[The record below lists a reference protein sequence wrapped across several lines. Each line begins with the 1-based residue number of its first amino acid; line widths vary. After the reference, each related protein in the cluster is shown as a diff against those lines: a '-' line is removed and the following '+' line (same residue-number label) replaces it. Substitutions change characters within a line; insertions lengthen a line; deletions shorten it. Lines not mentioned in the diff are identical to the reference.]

1 MAFCRFRSGLLK
13 MKEKNNIEKIAVTEK
28 KVTLSELKLPEDL
41 KNLSVRQCGALCSEI
56 RNILITTVS
65 KNGGH
70 LASNLGAVELTMAI
84 HRVFNSPDDKIIWDV
99 GHQSYT
105 HKILTGRL
113 AEFSTLRRKDGL
125 SGFPKPSES
134 IHDTFISGHSST
146 SVSVACGIAEAMRI
160 QGKNNYA
167 VAVIGDGAMTG
178 GMFYEAMNNIGR
190 GKNSHL
196 IVILND
202 NNMSISKSVG
212 SVAKYLT
219 SLRNSEE
226 YLQTK
231 RAVERGLKK
240 IPIMGKSVARGIKN
254 VKDSVKYR
262 IFEDSNL
269 FEDMGFIYLGPVNG
283 HDLEQLEEVM
293 RMAKTYEEPVFIHVK
308 TVKGKGYM
316 PAERNPGEYHGISRF
331 DIETGNPEVSA
342 NKCFSTVFGREL
354 VRMAHN
360 DSRITAITAAMKY
373 GTGLQFFC
381 SCFPERFFD
390 VGIAEQHAVT
400 FAGGL
405 ASMGMIPVFAVYSSF
420 LQRAY
425 DQLIHDISIGNLHIV
440 LGIDRAGI
448 VGEDGETHQ
457 GLLDVPML
465 TTIKNTTIY
474 SPCCYE
480 ELTLCM
486 KQAIFEDKGLAAV
499 RYPRGAEPSAFESCY
514 LSADHVFISNGRSNI
529 LIITYGRIF
538 NEALK
543 AQNVLFLKG
552 VKCDI
557 LKLTKI
563 WPLSESLA
571 REIENYS
578 CIVFFEESMDSGSIS
593 EKIADMLAESSYQ
606 GDYSRVTAT
615 GYVKQ
620 ASVMECL
627 EQLGLTSD
635 RMSEYIMKRSSE
647 NGKA

>member
-1 MAFCRFRSGLLK
+1 
-13 MKEKNNIEKIAVTEK
+13 MKEKNNSEKNVNAER
-28 KVTLSELKLPEDL
+28 KVPLSSLALPEDL
-41 KNLSVRQCGALCSEI
+41 KNLSLKQCNALCSEI
-56 RNILITTVS
+56 RNMLITTVS
-65 KNGGH
+65 KTGGH
-70 LASNLGAVELTMAI
+70 LASNLGVVELTMAI
-84 HRVFNSPDDKIIWDV
+84 HRVFNSPDDRIVWDV
-99 GHQSYT
+99 GHQAYT
-105 HKILTGRL
+105 HKILTGR
-113 AEFSTLRRKDGL
+113 AGEFKTLRRKNGL
-125 SGFPKPSES
+125 SGFPKPEES

-160 QGKNNYA
+160 QGKDNYA

-178 GMFYEAMNNIGR
+178 GMFYEAMNNGGR
-190 GKNSHL
+190 GKNLNL

-212 SVAKYLT
+212 SVAKHLT

-240 IPIMGKSVARGIKN
+240 IPIMGKSVAKGIKN
-254 VKDSVKYR
+254 VKDSVKYSL
-262 IFEDSNL
+262 FESSNL

-283 HDLEQLEEVM
+283 HDLEELEEVM
-293 RMAKTYEEPVFIHVK
+293 RMAKTYDEPVFIHVK
-308 TVKGKGYM
+308 TVKGKGYA
-316 PAERNPGEYHGISRF
+316 PAENNPGEYHGISRF

-342 NKCFSTVFGREL
+342 DKCFSTVFGHEL
-354 VRMAHN
+354 ASLAQK

-373 GTGLQFFC
+373 GTGLQEFGSRFR
-381 SCFPERFFD
+381 ERFFD

-405 ASMGMIPVFAVYSSF
+405 ASMGQIPVFAVYSSF

-425 DQLIHDISIGNLHIV
+425 DQLVHDVSIGNLHVV
-440 LGIDRAGI
+440 LGVDRAGI

-480 ELTLCM
+480 ELRLCM

-499 RYPRGAEPSAFESCY
+499 RYPRGTEPAAFESGY
-514 LSADHVFISNGRSNI
+514 LSTDHVFVSRGSSDI

-538 NEALK
+538 DEALR
-543 AQNVLFLKG
+543 AQETLLSEGIN
-552 VKCDI
+552 CDI

-563 WPLSESLA
+563 WPLAEGFSE
-571 REIENYS
+571 EISDYKR
-578 CIVFFEESMDSGSIS
+578 IVFFEECMDSGSIS
-593 EKIADMLAESSYQ
+593 EKVADILAESGYT
-606 GDYSRVTAT
+606 GEYSRVAAK

-620 ASVMECL
+620 ASVKDCL
-627 EQLGLTSD
+627 DELGLTS
-635 RMSEYIMKRSSE
+635 RKMMEYIRKGCME

>member
-1 MAFCRFRSGLLK
+1 
-13 MKEKNNIEKIAVTEK
+13 MKEKNNSEKNVNAER
-28 KVTLSELKLPEDL
+28 KVPLSSLALPEDL
-41 KNLSVRQCGALCSEI
+41 KNLSLKQCNALCSEI
-56 RNILITTVS
+56 RNMLITTVS
-65 KNGGH
+65 KTGGH
-70 LASNLGAVELTMAI
+70 LASNLGVVELTMAI
-84 HRVFNSPDDKIIWDV
+84 HRVFNSPDDRIVWDV
-99 GHQSYT
+99 GHQAYT
-105 HKILTGRL
+105 HKILTGR
-113 AEFSTLRRKDGL
+113 AGEFKTLRRKNGL
-125 SGFPKPSES
+125 SGFPKPEES
-134 IHDTFISGHSST
+134 VHDTFISGHSST

-160 QGKNNYA
+160 QGKDNYA

-178 GMFYEAMNNIGR
+178 GMFYEAMNNGGR
-190 GKNSHL
+190 GKNLNL

-212 SVAKYLT
+212 SVAKHLT

-240 IPIMGKSVARGIKN
+240 IPIMGKSVAKGIKN
-254 VKDSVKYR
+254 VKDSVKYSL
-262 IFEDSNL
+262 FESSNL

-283 HDLEQLEEVM
+283 HDLEELEEVM
-293 RMAKTYEEPVFIHVK
+293 RMAKTYDEPVFIHVK
-308 TVKGKGYM
+308 TVKGKGYA
-316 PAERNPGEYHGISRF
+316 PAENNPGEYHGISRF

-342 NKCFSTVFGREL
+342 DKCFSTVFGHEL
-354 VRMAHN
+354 ASLAQK

-373 GTGLQFFC
+373 GTGLQEFGSRFR
-381 SCFPERFFD
+381 ERFFD

-405 ASMGMIPVFAVYSSF
+405 ASMGQIPVFAVYSSF

-425 DQLIHDISIGNLHIV
+425 DQLVHDVSIGNLHVV
-440 LGIDRAGI
+440 LGVDRAGI

-480 ELTLCM
+480 ELRLCM

-499 RYPRGAEPSAFESCY
+499 RYPRGTEPAAFESGY
-514 LSADHVFISNGRSNI
+514 LSTDHVFVSRGSSDI

-538 NEALK
+538 DEALR
-543 AQNVLFLKG
+543 AQETLLSEGIN
-552 VKCDI
+552 CDI

-563 WPLSESLA
+563 WPLAEGFSE
-571 REIENYS
+571 EISDYKR
-578 CIVFFEESMDSGSIS
+578 IVFFEECMDSGSIS
-593 EKIADMLAESSYQ
+593 EKVADILAESGYT
-606 GDYSRVTAT
+606 GEYFRVAAK

-620 ASVMECL
+620 ASVKDCL
-627 EQLGLTSD
+627 DELGLTS
-635 RMSEYIMKRSSE
+635 RKMMEYIRKGCME

>member
-1 MAFCRFRSGLLK
+1 
-13 MKEKNNIEKIAVTEK
+13 MKEKNNSEKNVNAER
-28 KVTLSELKLPEDL
+28 KVPLSSLALPEDL
-41 KNLSVRQCGALCSEI
+41 KNLSLKQCNALCSEI
-56 RNILITTVS
+56 RNMLITTVS
-65 KNGGH
+65 KTGGH
-70 LASNLGAVELTMAI
+70 LASNLGVVELTMAI
-84 HRVFNSPDDKIIWDV
+84 HRVFNSPDDRIVWDV
-99 GHQSYT
+99 GHQAYT
-105 HKILTGRL
+105 HKILTGR
-113 AEFSTLRRKDGL
+113 AGEFKTLRRKNGL
-125 SGFPKPSES
+125 SGFPKPEES

-160 QGKNNYA
+160 QGKDNYA

-178 GMFYEAMNNIGR
+178 GMFYEAMNNGGR
-190 GKNSHL
+190 GKNLNL

-212 SVAKYLT
+212 SVAKHLT

-240 IPIMGKSVARGIKN
+240 IPIMGKSVAKGIKN
-254 VKDSVKYR
+254 VKDSVKYSL
-262 IFEDSNL
+262 FESSNL

-283 HDLEQLEEVM
+283 HDLEELEEVM
-293 RMAKTYEEPVFIHVK
+293 RMAKTYDEPVFIHVK
-308 TVKGKGYM
+308 TVKGKGYA
-316 PAERNPGEYHGISRF
+316 PAENNPGEYHGISRF

-342 NKCFSTVFGREL
+342 DKCFSTVFGHEL
-354 VRMAHN
+354 ASLAQK

-373 GTGLQFFC
+373 GTGLQEFGSRFR
-381 SCFPERFFD
+381 ERFFD

-405 ASMGMIPVFAVYSSF
+405 ASMGQIPVFAVYSSF

-425 DQLIHDISIGNLHIV
+425 DQLVHDVSIGNLHVV

-480 ELTLCM
+480 ELRLCM

-499 RYPRGAEPSAFESCY
+499 RYPRGTEPAAFESGY
-514 LSADHVFISNGRSNI
+514 LSTDHVFVSRGSSDI

-538 NEALK
+538 DEALR
-543 AQNVLFLKG
+543 AQETLLSEGIN
-552 VKCDI
+552 CDI

-563 WPLSESLA
+563 WPLAEGFSE
-571 REIENYS
+571 EISDYKR
-578 CIVFFEESMDSGSIS
+578 IVFFEECMDSGSIS
-593 EKIADMLAESSYQ
+593 EKVADILAESGYT
-606 GDYSRVTAT
+606 GEYSRVAAK

-620 ASVMECL
+620 ASVKDCL
-627 EQLGLTSD
+627 DELGLTS
-635 RMSEYIMKRSSE
+635 RKMTEYIRKGCME

>member
-1 MAFCRFRSGLLK
+1 
-13 MKEKNNIEKIAVTEK
+13 MKEKNNSEKNVNAER
-28 KVTLSELKLPEDL
+28 KVPLSSLALPEDL
-41 KNLSVRQCGALCSEI
+41 KNLSLKQCNALCSEI
-56 RNILITTVS
+56 RNMLITTVS
-65 KNGGH
+65 KTGGH
-70 LASNLGAVELTMAI
+70 LASNLGVVELTMAI
-84 HRVFNSPDDKIIWDV
+84 HRVFNSPDDRIVWDV
-99 GHQSYT
+99 GHQAYT
-105 HKILTGRL
+105 HKILTGR
-113 AEFSTLRRKDGL
+113 AGEFKTLRRKNGL
-125 SGFPKPSES
+125 SGFPKPEES
-134 IHDTFISGHSST
+134 VHDTFISGHSST

-160 QGKNNYA
+160 QGKDNYA

-178 GMFYEAMNNIGR
+178 GMFYEAMNNGGR
-190 GKNSHL
+190 GKNLNL

-212 SVAKYLT
+212 SVAKHLT

-240 IPIMGKSVARGIKN
+240 IPIMGKSVAKGIKN
-254 VKDSVKYR
+254 VKDSVKYSL
-262 IFEDSNL
+262 FESSNL

-283 HDLEQLEEVM
+283 HDLEELEEVM
-293 RMAKTYEEPVFIHVK
+293 RMAKTYDEPVFIHVK
-308 TVKGKGYM
+308 TVKGKGYA
-316 PAERNPGEYHGISRF
+316 PAENNPGEYHGISRF

-342 NKCFSTVFGREL
+342 DKCFSTVFGHEL
-354 VRMAHN
+354 ASLAQK

-373 GTGLQFFC
+373 GTGLQEFGSRFR
-381 SCFPERFFD
+381 ERFFD

-405 ASMGMIPVFAVYSSF
+405 ASMGQIPVFAVYSSF

-425 DQLIHDISIGNLHIV
+425 DQLVHDVSIGNLHVV
-440 LGIDRAGI
+440 LGVDRAGI

-480 ELTLCM
+480 ELRLCM

-499 RYPRGAEPSAFESCY
+499 RYPRGTEPAAFESGY
-514 LSADHVFISNGRSNI
+514 LSTDHVFVSRGSSDI

-538 NEALK
+538 DEALR
-543 AQNVLFLKG
+543 AQETLLSEGIN
-552 VKCDI
+552 CDI

-563 WPLSESLA
+563 WPLAEGFSE
-571 REIENYS
+571 EISDYKR
-578 CIVFFEESMDSGSIS
+578 IVFFEECMDSGSIS
-593 EKIADMLAESSYQ
+593 EKVADILAESGYT
-606 GDYSRVTAT
+606 GEYSRVAAK

-620 ASVMECL
+620 ASVKDCL
-627 EQLGLTSD
+627 DELGLTS
-635 RMSEYIMKRSSE
+635 RKMMEYIRKGCME